1 MCKTK
6 YFNSNLCPMCC
17 HVLIAGLGSLPWV
30 KNSGVSYLTSKFDW
44 SNLKMK
50 SQHTKNWFKFASYN
64 YSYTIFLGI
73 STQAYDLVVKASC
86 SALGNM
92 GFGSSRVLILSAA
105 PRPFAWH
112 KVSQRI
118 GTGAWFPWNFPSSIC
133 LNSEYILDIHNGKG
147 NIYPSS
153 SILLLHSAS
162 NCTITLIEI

>member
-1 MCKTK
+1 
-6 YFNSNLCPMCC
+6 MCC